1 MSRKSISLYLII
13 ASISFLSGCWSQKEL
28 NELAIISATSID
40 KNEEG
45 QYVKTIQLINPSNV
59 AGGLQGGGGG
69 QSPAVTV
76 YSVTGDSVLEA
87 HFNAS
92 SKISR
97 KLYHAHANLI
107 VFSEEVAQEDG
118 IEDVL
123 DAFERDPEIRPTA
136 RVVIAHNTKA
146 GDLLKS
152 LTAVDK
158 IPAEKVNGTLEFT
171 EQYRGTNLEVTLQ
184 DVIKTLTSEGKEPVI
199 SGFSIKGDIEQGKK
213 MDNILKSEQD
223 TTLETDGLAIF
234 KEGKLIDWYQEDMAK
249 GVIWILDKIKQTDV
263 ELDRDG
269 KKNAIVY
276 NVIRQKTEVSADT
289 KHDMPTITI
298 NVRAEGDIRE
308 VRTSINLKDPKV
320 ILELEKELE
329 EKIKKLLEDTV
340 MRTQQN
346 KTDIFGFGEEV
357 HRSNPEK
364 WKKLKSDWND
374 NYFSNLNVEVKVE
387 AFVRRSGLRTNS
399 YFSEMKDK

>member
-28 NELAIISATSID
+28 NELAIISAMSID

-76 YSVTGDSVLEA
+76 YSTKGDSVLEA

-97 KLYHAHANLI
+97 KLYHAHSNLI
-107 VFSEEVAQEDG
+107 VLSEEVAQEDG
-118 IEDVL
+118 IENVL
-123 DAFERDPEIRPTA
+123 DAFERDPEIRATA
-136 RVVIAHNTKA
+136 RLVIAHNTKA

-171 EQYRGTNLEVTLQ
+171 EQSRGANMEVTLQ
-184 DVIKTLTSEGKEPVI
+184 DVIKALTSEGKEPVI
-199 SGFSIKGDIEQGKK
+199 SGFSMKGDIELGKK
-213 MDNILKSEQD
+213 IENVQKSELD
-223 TTLETDGLAIF
+223 TTLEADGLAIF
-234 KEGKLIDWYQEDMAK
+234 KEGKLIDWYQDDMAK
-249 GVIWILDKIKQTDV
+249 GVIWILDKIKETNV

-276 NVIRQKTEVSADT
+276 NVVRQKTKVSADT
-289 KHDMPTITI
+289 KNDIPTITI

-329 EKIKKLLEDTV
+329 KKIKTLLENTV
-340 MRTQQN
+340 KRTQQN

-357 HRSNPEK
+357 HRSKPKK
-364 WKKLKSDWND
+364 WKKLKSDWNN
-374 NYFSNLNVEVKVE
+374 NYFPNLNVQVKVE

-399 YFSEMKDK
+399 YFSDMKE

>member
-28 NELAIISATSID
+28 NELAIISAMSID
-40 KNEEG
+40 KNEGG
-45 QYVKTIQLINPSNV
+45 QYIKTIQLINPSNV

-76 YSVTGDSVLEA
+76 YTATGDSVLEA

-107 VFSEEVAQEDG
+107 VLSEEVAEEDG
-118 IEDVL
+118 LENVL
-123 DAFERDPEIRPTA
+123 DAFEREPEIRSTA
-136 RVVIAHNTKA
+136 RLVIAHNTKA

-171 EQYRGTNLEVTLQ
+171 EQSRGANMEVTLQ
-184 DVIKTLTSEGKEPVI
+184 DVIKALTAEGKEPVI
-199 SGFSIKGDIEQGKK
+199 SGFSMKGDIELGKK
-213 MDNILKSEQD
+213 MENVQKSELD
-223 TTLETDGLAIF
+223 TTLEADGLAIF
-234 KEGKLIDWYQEDMAK
+234 KEGKLIDWYQDDMAK
-249 GVIWILDKIKQTDV
+249 GVIWILDKIKETDV

-269 KKNAIVY
+269 KKNVIVY
-276 NVIRQKTEVSADT
+276 NVFRQRTKVSADT
-289 KHDMPTITI
+289 KDDIPTITI

-308 VRTSINLKDPKV
+308 IRTPINLKDPKV
-320 ILELEKELE
+320 IFELEKELE
-329 EKIKKLLEDTV
+329 KKIKTLLEETV
-340 MRTQQN
+340 KRTQQN

-357 HRSNPEK
+357 HRSNPKK
-364 WKKLKSDWND
+364 WKELKSDWNN
-374 NYFSNLNVEVKVE
+374 NYFPNLNVQVNVE
-387 AFVRRSGLRTNS
+387 AFVRRSGLRSNS
-399 YFSEMKDK
+399 IFSDMKD

>member
-1 MSRKSISLYLII
+1 MSRKSISLYLLI

-76 YSVTGDSVLEA
+76 YSATGDSVLEA

-97 KLYHAHANLI
+97 KLYHSHSNLI
-107 VFSEEVAQEDG
+107 VLSEEVAQEDG
-118 IEDVL
+118 IENVL
-123 DAFERDPEIRPTA
+123 DAFERDPEIRSTA
-136 RVVIAHNTKA
+136 RLVIAHNTKA

-158 IPAEKVNGTLEFT
+158 VPAEKVNGTLEFT
-171 EQYRGTNLEVTLQ
+171 EQSRGANMEVTLQ
-184 DVIKTLTSEGKEPVI
+184 DVIKALTSEGKEPVI
-199 SGFSIKGDIEQGKK
+199 SGFSMKGDIEQGKK
-213 MDNILKSEQD
+213 MENLQKSELD
-223 TTLETDGLAIF
+223 TTLEADGLAIF
-234 KEGKLIDWYQEDMAK
+234 KEGKLIDWYQDDMAK
-249 GVIWILDKIKQTDV
+249 GVIWILDKIKETDV
-263 ELDRDG
+263 GLDRNG

-276 NVIRQKTEVSADT
+276 NVIRQKTKVSADT
-289 KHDMPTITI
+289 KNDIPTITI
-298 NVRAEGDIRE
+298 NVRAEGDLRE
-308 VRTSINLKDPKV
+308 IRTSINLKDPKV

-329 EKIKKLLEDTV
+329 KKIKTLLEDTV
-340 MRTQQN
+340 KRTQQN
-346 KTDIFGFGEEV
+346 NTDIFGFGEEV

-364 WKKLKSDWND
+364 WKKLKGDWNN
-374 NYFSNLNVEVKVE
+374 NYFPKVDVQVKVE

-399 YFSEMKDK
+399 YFSDMKE

>member
-13 ASISFLSGCWSQKEL
+13 ASISLLSGCWSQKEL

-76 YSVTGDSVLEA
+76 YSATGDSVLEA

-97 KLYHAHANLI
+97 KLYHSHSNLI
-107 VFSEEVAQEDG
+107 VLSEEVAQEDG
-118 IEDVL
+118 IENVL

-136 RVVIAHNTKA
+136 RLVIAHNTKA

-158 IPAEKVNGTLEFT
+158 VPAEKVNGTLEFT
-171 EQYRGTNLEVTLQ
+171 EQSRGANMEVTLQ
-184 DVIKTLTSEGKEPVI
+184 DVIKALTSEGKEPVI
-199 SGFSIKGDIEQGKK
+199 SGFSMKGDIEQGKK
-213 MDNILKSEQD
+213 MENLQKSELD
-223 TTLETDGLAIF
+223 TTLEADGLAIF
-234 KEGKLIDWYQEDMAK
+234 KEGKLIDWYQDDMAK
-249 GVIWILDKIKQTDV
+249 GVIWILDKIKETDV

-276 NVIRQKTEVSADT
+276 NVFRQKTKVSADT
-289 KHDMPTITI
+289 KNDIPTIMI

-320 ILELEKELE
+320 ILDLEKELE
-329 EKIKKLLEDTV
+329 KKIKALLEDTV
-340 MRTQQN
+340 IRTQQN

-374 NYFSNLNVEVKVE
+374 NYFPKIDVQVKVE

-399 YFSEMKDK
+399 YFSDMK

>member
-1 MSRKSISLYLII
+1 MSRKSISLYLIMATI
-13 ASISFLSGCWSQKEL
+13 LLLSGCWSQNEL

-45 QYVKTIQLINPSNV
+45 QYIKTIQLINPMNV
-59 AGGLQGGGGG
+59 AGGLQGGGAG

-76 YSVTGDSVLEA
+76 YSATGESVLEA
-87 HFNAS
+87 HFKAS
-92 SKISR
+92 AKISR

-107 VFSEEVAQEDG
+107 VLSEEVVREDG
-118 IEDVL
+118 LEAVL
-123 DAFERDPEIRPTA
+123 DAFERDPEIRSTA

-158 IPAEKVNGTLEFT
+158 IPADKVIGTLEVT
-171 EQYRGTNLEVTLQ
+171 EKLRGENMEMTLQ
-184 DVIKTLTSEGKEPVI
+184 DVIKALTSEGKEPVI
-199 SGFSIKGDIEQGKK
+199 SGFSMNGDIEQGKK
-213 MDNILKSEQD
+213 MENVQQSELD
-223 TTLETDGLAIF
+223 TTLEADGLAIF
-234 KEGKLIDWYQEDMAK
+234 KEGKLIDWYQDDMAK
-249 GVIWILDKIKQTDV
+249 GVIWILDKIKETDV

-276 NVIRQKTEVSADT
+276 NVIRQKTKVSADT
-289 KHDMPTITI
+289 KNDIPTITI

-308 VRTSINLKDPKV
+308 VRSPINLKDPKV

-329 EKIKKLLEDTV
+329 KKIKTLIEDTV
-340 MRTQQN
+340 KRTQQN
-346 KTDIFGFGEEV
+346 RTDIFGFGEEV
-357 HRSNPEK
+357 HRSNPKK

-374 NYFSNLNVEVKVE
+374 NYFPKIDVLVKVE

-399 YFSEMKDK
+399 YFSEMKE